1 MKIIVGADPF
11 AYELKRAVA
20 THLSSKAIEIIDAD
34 NYAEIPYFDVAL
46 DAAKQVAEGKA
57 DGAILFC
64 GTGAGMNIVA
74 NKVKGIRAVSV
85 ESVFSAKKAKAINN
99 ANIIAMGAMIVGN
112 FMACEMVDAWL
123 ETKFAE
129 GFEPLKEFL
138 TSATNSVANID
149 SETRA

>member
-1 MKIIVGADPF
+1 MKIILGADSF

-20 THLSSKAIEIIDAD
+20 THLSAKAIEVIDAD

-99 ANIIAMGAMIVGN
+99 ANIITMGAMIVGN
-112 FMACEMVDAWL
+112 FIACEMVDAWL

-129 GFEPLKEFL
+129 GFEPLKDFL
-138 TSATNSVANID
+138 ASAAESVASID
-149 SETRA
+149 SKTRA